1 METIKEMRLKRLK
14 DDICKVSNPHFKW
27 GFIYNPSGDMILAP
41 AIGRSSKCPDTDLPP
56 KGGYS

>member
-1 METIKEMRLKRLK
+1 MRSGGAAL
-14 DDICKVSNPHFKW
+14 KVSNPHFKW